1 MHANVYEEI
10 MVIASGL
17 ASQCGSTS
25 GSGWAVSDSPPQP
38 IGVLEAVMT
47 GSASSPAKMVYARPD
62 EVRRFVTNLMAANGL
77 PLEDAAIVAHCL
89 ARADLRGVDTHGIV
103 RLPGYLDRLRRGLVN
118 ARPRLEPSMV
128 TAAAAHLDGDN
139 GFGFVVATR
148 AMAKAIELAKTTGI
162 GLVSARRSTHFGM
175 AASYLL
181 QAVEAGFIAL
191 VFTNASRAMPPWGG
205 RTALLGTSPFA
216 AGAPGGRN
224 GPFILDMAPSVAARG
239 KIRKALRLGQ
249 QIPLDYALD
258 GEGRPTT
265 DPARALEGVVL
276 PMAGPKGSGLSML
289 MDILGGVISGAAY
302 AGDVGDQYKDYE
314 RPQNVGHFFLAMKPD
329 LFMPLD
335 EYRARMDTLI
345 DRVRSTPRAE
355 GFDEILVAGE
365 PEARQEARRSI
376 AGIPYPA
383 KDLEPLL
390 EDARKAGVAE
400 LSISPSPFPA

>member
-1 MHANVYEEI
+1 M
-10 MVIASGL
+10 L
-17 ASQCGSTS
+17 L
-25 GSGWAVSDSPPQP
+25 GWRVRRGCHRATNEGILP
-38 IGVLEAVMT
+38 AVMT

-77 PLEDAAIVAHCL
+77 PPDDAAIVAYCL
-89 ARADLRGVDTHGIV
+89 VRADLRGVDTHGIV

-118 ARPRLEPSMV
+118 ARPRLEPRMV
-128 TAAAAHLDGDN
+128 TVAAAHLDGDN

-148 AMAKAIELAKTTGI
+148 AMAKAMELAKASGL

-181 QAVEAGFIAL
+181 QAVEAGFIAF

-390 EDARKAGVAE
+390 EDGRKAGIAE
-400 LSISPSPFPA
+400 LSVSPSPFPA

>member
-1 MHANVYEEI
+1 
-10 MVIASGL
+10 
-17 ASQCGSTS
+17 
-25 GSGWAVSDSPPQP
+25 
-38 IGVLEAVMT
+38 
-47 GSASSPAKMVYARPD
+47 
-62 EVRRFVTNLMAANGL
+62 
-77 PLEDAAIVAHCL
+77 
-89 ARADLRGVDTHGIV
+89 
-103 RLPGYLDRLRRGLVN
+103 
-118 ARPRLEPSMV
+118 
-128 TAAAAHLDGDN
+128 
-139 GFGFVVATR
+139 
-148 AMAKAIELAKTTGI
+148 
-162 GLVSARRSTHFGM
+162 
-175 AASYLL
+175 
-181 QAVEAGFIAL
+181 
-191 VFTNASRAMPPWGG
+191 
-205 RTALLGTSPFA
+205 GTSPFA

-329 LFMPLD
+329 LFMPLG

-390 EDARKAGVAE
+390 EDARKAGVAD
-400 LSISPSPFPA
+400 LSVSPSPFPA